1 MIINT
6 EDKFAS
12 FKEVEEAML
21 KLENESSVTFWR
33 RDCRRIKSA
42 RVSQTIKPELVYSEI
57 TYCFIHGGEITHR
70 NLLVKDQIAIGCD
83 GCLLVLW
90 YHYRC
95 AGFKKSPKCLTW
107 FCRACHESA

>member
-57 TYCFIHGGEITHR
+57 TYCCIHGGR
-70 NLLVKDQIAIGCD
+70 N
-83 GCLLVLW
+83 
-90 YHYRC
+90 YSS
-95 AGFKKSPKCLTW
+95 KSSGKRPNQRL
-107 FCRACHESA
+107 A

>member
-33 RDCRRIKSA
+33 SRIKSA
-42 RVSQTIKPELVYSEI
+42 RVSQTI
-57 TYCFIHGGEITHR
+57 
-70 NLLVKDQIAIGCD
+70 NLCSD
-83 GCLLVLW
+83 
-90 YHYRC
+90 Y
-95 AGFKKSPKCLTW
+95 
-107 FCRACHESA
+107 